1 MTALMGPQPGT
12 GVVNVRDFLARRE
25 WRGRAR
31 EARIYMTGQI
41 LVGVAGWG
49 GRLSAATGSPAK
61 QNKTSKGSILGCFY
75 EIGYFIFRRK
85 EFVFIN

>member
-12 GVVNVRDFLARRE
+12 GVVNVRDFLARRS
-25 WRGRAR
+25 GVRAR

-49 GRLSAATGSPAK
+49 GRLLYCHRLTAK
-61 QNKTSKGSILGCFY
+61 QETSKGKG
-75 EIGYFIFRRK
+75 
-85 EFVFIN
+85 VQ